1 MYDSRSKELILP
13 LYATL
18 VRPQLE
24 YCVQFWASSGSELS
38 VIQYPQDINVS
49 LDSTVLILCE
59 FDYPDKTTV
68 DTEVYWRKG
77 PDCNRPGLKPSPS
90 ISHFQKSQ
98 VQITK
103 ETTKRFSI
111 LKLNNVQLDDSN
123 MYFCDVTLTDPP
135 PPQNKCGKG
144 TKLTVHGKELCE
156 SQKYESELLAGRVVP
171 GLWRVWCFPLWQQHP
186 PSPRPQETPTCI
198 HPAWEVL
205 VGTTVFPGCFQ
216 AACMAFCRAPK
227 LHRAWCFALQL

>member
-1 MYDSRSKELILP
+1 MMRLVILMTIP
-13 LYATL
+13 YFIHFS
-18 VRPQLE
+18 V
-24 YCVQFWASSGSELS
+24 SSGSELS

-144 TKLTVHGKELCE
+144 TKLTVHG
-156 SQKYESELLAGRVVP
+156 
-171 GLWRVWCFPLWQQHP
+171 
-186 PSPRPQETPTCI
+186 PTCYDSRSDKNIWMWLLLLGYSISATIIIIAFLI
-198 HPAWEVL
+198 HQCCKKSRINSRNTD
-205 VGTTVFPGCFQ
+205 GNTTLPSEWTYDKPPRTVNNGFNQEYEDMTLIRTFTHNGR
-216 AACMAFCRAPK
+216 MMK
-227 LHRAWCFALQL
+227 

>member
-1 MYDSRSKELILP
+1 MHP
-13 LYATL
+13 LH
-18 VRPQLE
+18 
-24 YCVQFWASSGSELS
+24 YCLTVSSGSELS

-59 FDYPDKTTV
+59 FDYPAKTTV

-77 PDCNRPGLKPSPS
+77 PDCNQPGLKPSPG

-144 TKLTVHGKELCE
+144 TKLTVHGKERCE
-156 SQKYESELLAGRVVP
+156 SQKCIWVHRNHLNVFLSQLKNSEPGWGREKTI
-171 GLWRVWCFPLWQQHP
+171 CN
-186 PSPRPQETPTCI
+186 
-198 HPAWEVL
+198 
-205 VGTTVFPGCFQ
+205 
-216 AACMAFCRAPK
+216 M
-227 LHRAWCFALQL
+227 